1 MLKKKPESAKN
12 VASRAPSPRD
22 LEKSAQNFRKV
33 GVSASILAKKL
44 MTNRLAGCVRRSF
57 LKIKI
62 SQMQY
67 DRGIL
72 LHERPQPHPSCRPS
86 STPGDK
92 RGKTP
97 RRDER
102 KKRGCSDSGAT
113 ESCRPTR
120 VSPKPTHQRAASKP
134 PGWRQ
139 CSPSEAGPEAHSL
152 ACSLH
157 ATRYP
162 RSR

>member
-67 DRGIL
+67 DRGPT
-72 LHERPQPHPSCRPS
+72 RQKKS
-86 STPGDK
+86 SWSAEEFCCTKG
-92 RGKTP
+92 RGPTRFREKVRVLRLRSDEVVP
-97 RRDER
+97 ANEGSRLRRDRPHEMR
-102 KKRGCSDSGAT
+102 ASPLALAGASALQARRG
-113 ESCRPTR
+113 RRLTR
-120 VSPKPTHQRAASKP
+120 SLRAS
-134 PGWRQ
+134 
-139 CSPSEAGPEAHSL
+139 
-152 ACSLH
+152 
-157 ATRYP
+157 RYP